1 MPAAD
6 RQVRRLRLQAPSTDA
21 VRALLPRLEDGL
33 RCASLPGQDSRVYLV
48 RRLDLGRVGRD
59 VTPQS
64 LSLLIEQRLAAQG
77 GAWVDGGTAAADRA
91 DRVAFA
97 SRLDA
102 RIRLALR
109 LLRAAPVDAW
119 YWPLAVP
126 EFDPT
131 LSVAANLAR
140 ITTAVAQWPEA
151 RAALPAWLA
160 AVESEAAGAVWLAG
174 VDPALGRSWLT
185 QAGIALPET
194 PMPET
199 PMPEAP
205 SPGGDG
211 ASGIGSD
218 AERASPAR
226 WWQPARQQTARIA
239 APPGVRTTPPP
250 EATASA
256 ARAVP
261 PSAPVDPPRPAQ
273 RAEKPPARRHPLPPA
288 PAAVHRADA
297 ATRTQAPDADHDEG
311 HAGSRVPERRA
322 VAAATA
328 SADPPPAA
336 AAALVLAEPYLRPT
350 DAGGLLFL
358 LPVLA
363 RLGLPQRLAGDED
376 AAGTLARAVLGL
388 ALRRLAVAGDDSAW
402 TLAETPGLAPD
413 IEAQA
418 ALWLAGA
425 RRWLRRAGRIGLASA
440 VLRRARLSATPTH
453 VDVHFRLQDTDLRV
467 RRLGLDVDPG
477 WLPWFGR
484 VVSFH
489 YDTGRAT

>member
-1 MPAAD
+1 MAAAD
-6 RQVRRLRLQAPSTDA
+6 RQVRRLRLQAPSADA

-64 LSLLIEQRLAAQG
+64 LSVLIEQRMAAQG
-77 GAWVDGGTAAADRA
+77 GAWVDGGTASADRA

-102 RIRLALR
+102 RIRLAWR

-126 EFDPT
+126 EFDPA
-131 LSVAANLAR
+131 LAAAASLVR
-140 ITTAVAQWPEA
+140 IATAVAQWPEA

-174 VDPALGRSWLT
+174 VDPALGQAWLSR
-185 QAGIALPET
+185 AGIALPEA
-194 PMPET
+194 

-205 SPGGDG
+205 APGGDG
-211 ASGIGSD
+211 ASGIGPD
-218 AERASPAR
+218 AGRASPAR
-226 WWQPARQQTARIA
+226 WWQPARQRTGRIA
-239 APPGVRTTPPP
+239 APPGVRTMTLP
-250 EATASA
+250 EATGNA

-261 PSAPVDPPRPAQ
+261 ASHPVDPPGPVQ
-273 RAEKPPARRHPLPPA
+273 RAGTPPARRHPLPPA
-288 PAAVHRADA
+288 PASMRRADA
-297 ATRTQAPDADHDEG
+297 ATRTLAPDAAHDEE
-311 HAGSRVPERRA
+311 HAASPVPRAERRP

-328 SADPPPAA
+328 SADPPPTA
-336 AAALVLAEPYLRPT
+336 AAALVLAEPTLRPT

-388 ALRRLAVAGDDSAW
+388 ALRRLAVAGGDPAW
-402 TLAETPGLAPD
+402 ALAETPGRAPD
-413 IEAQA
+413 VAAQA
-418 ALWLAGA
+418 ALWLAAA
-425 RRWLRRAGRIGLASA
+425 RRWLRRAGRIALASA
-440 VLRRARLSATPTH
+440 VLRPARLSATPTH

-467 RRLGLDVDPG
+467 RRLGLDIDPG

-489 YDTGRAT
+489 YLDAQP